1 MIHLI
6 TVEREYGSR
15 GAEFAHHLATHLGW
29 KIIDECLIE
38 EIARKAG
45 VSKKLAERCDERADP
60 WYYRY
65 GKAFWHGSL
74 DRLPA
79 LPESEIFDSQRM
91 VEFVRDY
98 LINIA
103 EQGRCVVVGRGAAC
117 VLARVPH
124 CFHVFVYASMWR
136 KVKWFEEQFPDHAG
150 QAEQEIAATDRR
162 RAEYVRQ
169 YYNYDWADRRLY
181 HLMINSC
188 MGFDAM
194 IRATVDGAGL
204 QLPQAIA
211 S

>member
-15 GAEFAHHLATHLGW
+15 GAEFAHQLAHQLGW
-29 KIIDECLIE
+29 KLIDECLIE

-45 VSKKLAERCDERADP
+45 VSKKLAERCDERLDP

-65 GKAFWHGSL
+65 GKAFWHGSME
-74 DRLPA
+74 RLPA
-79 LPESEIFDSQRM
+79 LPESEIFDSERM
-91 VEFVRDY
+91 VEFVREY
-98 LINIA
+98 LVTTA
-103 EQGRCVVVGRGAAC
+103 EQGRCVVVGRGAAS

-136 KVKWFEEQFPDHAG
+136 KVKWFQEQFPDHAG
-150 QAEQEIAATDRR
+150 QAEQELAATDRR
-162 RAEYVRQ
+162 RAEYVRRF
-169 YYNYDWADRRLY
+169 YDYDWTDRRLY

-194 IRATVDGAGL
+194 VKATADGAGL
-204 QLPQAIA
+204 KFPEAIA

>member
-15 GAEFAHHLATHLGW
+15 GAEYAHHLARYLGW
-29 KIIDECLIE
+29 KIVDECLLE

-45 VSKKLAERCDERADP
+45 VSRKLVERCDERADP

-79 LPESEIFDSQRM
+79 LPESEVFDGERM
-91 VEFVRDY
+91 VQFVREY
-98 LINIA
+98 LTNLA
-103 EQGRCVVVGRGAAC
+103 EQGNCVVVGRGAAC
-117 VLARVPH
+117 ILARAPH
-124 CFHVFVYASMWR
+124 CFHVFVYASQWR
-136 KVKWFEEQFPDHAG
+136 KVKWFEEHFPEHAG
-150 QAEQEIAATDRR
+150 EAEQELAATDRR

-169 YYNYDWADRRLY
+169 YFDLEWTDRRLY
-181 HLMINSC
+181 HMMINSC
-188 MGFDAM
+188 MGFEAM
-194 IRATVDGAGL
+194 IRATIDGAGL
-204 QLPQAIA
+204 QLSQAIA